1 MSQKLPKKASGD
13 GVGYCRPPKAHQF
26 PPGQSGNPRGRPKGL
41 PTLQEA
47 MAREAA
53 KLVRIK
59 QGDEIVK
66 IPKLVALARRVFA
79 KALEGD
85 LAAARIV
92 FQLVAEPDMPGDAAQ
107 KSTYVL
113 PDDDTIKRMVKRF
126 DHLTSSKGNK

>member
-1 MSQKLPKKASGD
+1 
-13 GVGYCRPPKAHQF
+13 
-26 PPGQSGNPRGRPKGL
+26 
-41 PTLQEA
+41 

-92 FQLVAEPDMPGDAAQ
+92 FQLVAEPDTPGDAAQ